1 MLSQIENSNSRLE
14 VKKHLGNTDK
24 WDTFYLSDLDNMD
37 TGNDVKV
44 LPVAHILD
52 LIMIF
57 GNVTN
62 YSVAHKLGDST
73 AFFTS
78 SIQCAILS

>member
-1 MLSQIENSNSRLE
+1 MVLSQIENSNCRLE

-44 LPVAHILD
+44 LPVAHIFD

-57 GNVTN
+57 GNVAN
-62 YSVAHKLGDST
+62 YSVAHKLGDSHT
-73 AFFTS
+73 DF
-78 SIQCAILS
+78 